1 VPEVD
6 LLVPIKS
13 LSQAKTRLRGA
24 ADDGQADLVA
34 HARLAV
40 ALIRDTVAAA
50 RAAAGVHQVLAV
62 TSDPEVT
69 AVLAADGVPVLADRP
84 DRGLNAALAYG
95 AEVLRA
101 RRPARPIGALQAD
114 LPALRTGELAD
125 ALASAS
131 LAFRADVARRAF
143 VSDAPGDGTTLLV
156 CAPDTALD
164 PRFGPGSARA
174 HELSG
179 ALRLAGD
186 WPGLRRDV
194 DTPADLRA
202 AAAIGLGPA
211 TRAALLTTRPAP
223 RAEQPRAE
231 RCPSPAGE

>member
-6 LLVPIKS
+6 LLVPVKS
-13 LSQAKTRLRGA
+13 LSHAKTRLRGA
-24 ADDGQADLVA
+24 ADNGRVDLVA

-50 RAAAGVHQVLAV
+50 RAAAGVRQVLTV

-69 AVLAADGVPVLADRP
+69 AMLTADGLPVLADRP
-84 DRGLNAALAYG
+84 EGGLNAALAYG

-114 LPALRTGELAD
+114 LPALRAEELAD
-125 ALASAS
+125 ALASAT
-131 LAFRADVARRAF
+131 LAFQTEVARRAF
-143 VSDAPGDGTTLLV
+143 VSDANGDGTTLLI
-156 CAPDTALD
+156 CAPHTALD

-174 HELSG
+174 HEASG

-194 DTPADLRA
+194 DTPEDLRRA
-202 AAAIGLGPA
+202 AEIGLGPA
-211 TRAALLTTRPAP
+211 TLAALRITK
-223 RAEQPRAE
+223 E
-231 RCPSPAGE
+231 RSSSPTGD

>member
-1 VPEVD
+1 MPV
-6 LLVPIKS
+6 KS

-24 ADDGQADLVA
+24 ADEGRADLVA
-34 HARLAV
+34 HTRLAV

-69 AVLAADGVPVLADRP
+69 AVLTADGVPVLADRP
-84 DRGLNAALAYG
+84 EGGLNAALAYG

-114 LPALRTGELAD
+114 LPALRAEELAD
-125 ALASAS
+125 ALASAT
-131 LAFRADVARRAF
+131 LAFRTEVARRAF
-143 VSDAPGDGTTLLV
+143 VSDTPGDGTTLLI
-156 CAPDTALD
+156 CGPNTELD

-194 DTPADLRA
+194 DTPEDLRRA
-202 AAAIGLGPA
+202 AEIGLGPA
-211 TRAALLTTRPAP
+211 TRAALDTTARPAP
-223 RAEQPRAE
+223 TPKRPDEE
-231 RCPSPAGE
+231 RSSSLAGD